1 MLERRA
7 RRAWRYARYAWGSNK
22 SSMKKFRCVYKFSTR
37 FLEKIVFNSSQL
49 SRYCFHCWS
58 IRNIILTPSYD
69 CSLTN
74 LFIRINSSHFD
85 ILKEGDLTTLNILR
99 MFISRQRNFASNIIS
114 ATTFKI
120 NNHFNDQVK
129 INKFDVYKGER
140 DELNDWLIQ
149 IKLYFA
155 FNLISKNQKTL
166 FAFTYFKEKAQHWFK
181 SKIRS
186 YLDNKKDINNKI
198 FTRFNDFKVAIQ
210 RIFKVFNEEQFVEK
224 IIQHFKQHEFAFDY
238 VARFQKYVNIINW
251 NESTFQ
257 TIYRWKLKKQVKNE
271 FMRDERA
278 YETLDELIEIFINF
292 DDKLYE
298 RVMKKKY
305 DEELKEKIEIYSS
318 RLSSSYFEK
327 SNFDKRQHVDEH
339 VDIVSMKLDFA
350 IRHNKGK
357 NFKVKQNNMKKNKT
371 CYSCDKSSHFA
382 KNCRSREMIPQRQIN
397 VMLKKKLDEWNTQN
411 IDFDNSKITKIITN
425 DNYFRIRNLEELQQ
439 ILNEKITNTTF
450 ASTQKIND
458 IIKKAY
464 NKSSYSIERKSHSNE
479 KYDYD
484 NDNMTHDLRRL
495 VEEVEKTTINIKN
508 NATEVVNTL
517 EDAISNDVTRNK
529 EISLPLRFKLRWQN
543 ATIQKEE
550 SPSICDEYWKNCQNQ
565 QCRQHQR
572 LWRQW
577 LNIQRQGKEAQDVSK
592 DFDQRVERRET
603 SIKVRINNLSL
614 TKQRKGKASQW
625 KTHCKSAITLK
636 EPYNK

>member
-1 MLERRA
+1 
-7 RRAWRYARYAWGSNK
+7 
-22 SSMKKFRCVYKFSTR
+22 
-37 FLEKIVFNSSQL
+37 
-49 SRYCFHCWS
+49 
-58 IRNIILTPSYD
+58 
-69 CSLTN
+69 
-74 LFIRINSSHFD
+74 
-85 ILKEGDLTTLNILR
+85 
-99 MFISRQRNFASNIIS
+99 
-114 ATTFKI
+114 
-120 NNHFNDQVK
+120 
-129 INKFDVYKGER
+129 
-140 DELNDWLIQ
+140 
-149 IKLYFA
+149 
-155 FNLISKNQKTL
+155 
-166 FAFTYFKEKAQHWFK
+166 
-181 SKIRS
+181 
-186 YLDNKKDINNKI
+186 
-198 FTRFNDFKVAIQ
+198 
-210 RIFKVFNEEQFVEK
+210 
-224 IIQHFKQHEFAFDY
+224 
-238 VARFQKYVNIINW
+238 
-251 NESTFQ
+251 
-257 TIYRWKLKKQVKNE
+257 
-271 FMRDERA
+271 MRDERT
-278 YETLDELIEIFINF
+278 YETFDEFIEIFIDL

-305 DEELKEKIEIYSS
+305 DEEPRGRVEIYSS
-318 RLSSSYFEK
+318 RLSSSYFER
-327 SNFDKRQHVDEH
+327 SNFDKERRVDEH
-339 VDIVSMKLDFA
+339 VDIVSIELDFT
-350 IRHNKGK
+350 IRFNKGK
-357 NFKVKQNNMKKNKT
+357 NSKVKRNNMKKDKT
-371 CYSCDKSSHFA
+371 CYSCDKSSHFV
-382 KNCRSREMIPQRQIN
+382 KNCRSREMMFQRQIN

-577 LNIQRQGKEAQDVSK
+577 LNIQRQGNEAQDVSTN
-592 DFDQRVERRET
+592 FDQKVERRKT
-603 SIKVRINNLSL
+603 SITMRINNLSL
-614 TKQRKGKASQW
+614 TKQEKGKAPQW
-625 KTHCKSAITLK
+625 KAHWRSAIIQQ
-636 EPYNK
+636 EPYNKWTQQATHVPFARLYDLNFIDLRRW